1 LKKLFNAAKYNLK
14 RGKYMK
20 KVFCII
26 TIVFLVLG
34 TLLLEIGPIFPSV
47 VVKNSTAVQ
56 PLFEIVILSFVIDG
70 FFYFAAGT
78 VGAVLAVFG
87 KKVVKAVGFGLLFSA
102 SFVAIGAF
110 VTVVNAINGQAA
122 DTIGTGPWLAL
133 IGAILIILAF
143 ISDIIGSHISLIPE
157 VNADIHDILIWKD
170 LLDKGIITKDEF
182 DAKKKEILHLD
193 GGSVAPIAGDLKK

>member
-1 LKKLFNAAKYNLK
+1 
-14 RGKYMK
+14 
-20 KVFCII
+20 
-26 TIVFLVLG
+26 
-34 TLLLEIGPIFPSV
+34 
-47 VVKNSTAVQ
+47 
-56 PLFEIVILSFVIDG
+56 
-70 FFYFAAGT
+70 
-78 VGAVLAVFG
+78 LAVFG

>member
-1 LKKLFNAAKYNLK
+1 
-14 RGKYMK
+14 MK

-47 VVKNSTAVQ
+47 IVKNSAAVQ

-70 FFYFAAGT
+70 FFYFAAGA
-78 VGAVLAVFG
+78 VGAILAVFG
-87 KKVVKAVGFGLLFSA
+87 KKMTKAVGFGLLFSA
-102 SFVAIGAF
+102 SFVAIGSF
-110 VTVVNAINGQAA
+110 VTVVNAITGEAA
-122 DTIGTGPWLAL
+122 DAIGTGPWLAL

-143 ISDIIGSHISLIPE
+143 ISDLIGSRLSLIPE
-157 VNADIHDILIWKD
+157 VSVDVHDILIWKD
-170 LLDKGIITKDEF
+170 LLDRGIITKDEF